1 MSFKSCLFAGAA
13 STCLLSAAPHPAP
26 AAPIVPGS
34 GNEAVIEP
42 AVQHP
47 AETPCVVPLV
57 TKATFG
63 ANAVP
68 YSFTPPAACPGPW
81 AKVILK
87 MSISLNQGRQFDRSG
102 QLFLAGVP
110 LWFGT
115 TAEPRATL
123 APYWSFEKD
132 VTDYTALYGSSQTG
146 FLQIANYQSSVYT
159 STITAS
165 ATLSFYPATASA
177 PAPVTA
183 DVVLPLIAGGGLATL
198 NSGTDQ
204 LAATLTLPKNI
215 LHATLDLY
223 LQGQSSDEFWYFCV
237 PNAYAGP
244 LESCG
249 STAFREGE
257 VSIDGTP
264 AGVAPIYPWI
274 FTGGIDPYLWQPIPG
289 VQTFDFIASH
299 VDLSPFAGVLSNGSP
314 HTIATSVYNAD
325 SYFSATGALRL
336 FLDHGAS
343 TVTGSVTRNTLGAPA
358 PDVVTNITSTNSGSS
373 GTIKTSSR
381 HNFTISGTVTGS
393 AGTMVNSVS
402 QSVDFSNDQRFDV
415 TAVRDLQI
423 LAQTT
428 DISITTSSSVGD
440 NTTQHAETLHYPL
453 SIDYNF
459 YTATSGNS
467 TQYTAVNQQFLA
479 NAVSEVNGAPTGQS
493 SLTDAILASDTLFF
507 NPSFAVTGHNNQG
520 ETATYLQ
527 SGTGLRCVKTLLVAT
542 YNVLTSVKTGC

>member
-13 STCLLSAAPHPAP
+13 STCILSALALPTL
-26 AAPIVPGS
+26 AAPLVPGS

-47 AETPCVVPLV
+47 DETPCVVPLV

-68 YSFTPPAACPGPW
+68 FTFTPPAACPGPW
-81 AKVILK
+81 AKVILG
-87 MSISLNQGRQFDRSG
+87 MSISLNTGVQYDRSG
-102 QLFLAGVP
+102 QLFLGGVP
-110 LWFGT
+110 IWFGT

-123 APYWSFEKD
+123 APYWSFTKD
-132 VTDYTALYGSSQTG
+132 VTDYTALYASSQTG

-165 ATLSFYPATASA
+165 ATLSFYPATKSA

-183 DVVLPLIAGGGLATL
+183 DVVVPFSTAGGLTTL
-198 NSGTDQ
+198 NNGTDQ

-215 LHATLDLY
+215 LRATLDLY
-223 LQGQSSDEFWYFCV
+223 LQGQSADEFWYFCV
-237 PNAYAGP
+237 PNAYTGP

-257 VSIDGTP
+257 VSVDGTP

-289 VQTFDFIASH
+289 VQTFDFTAFH

-358 PDVVTNITSTNSGSS
+358 PSVVANITSTSAGST
-373 GTIKTSSR
+373 GTIDTSSR
-381 HNFTISGTVTGS
+381 RNFTISGTVTGS
-393 AGTMVNSVS
+393 AGKMVNTVT
-402 QSVDFSNDQRFDV
+402 QSVQFANNQRFDV
-415 TAVRDLQI
+415 TSARDLQI
-423 LAQTT
+423 VAQTT
-428 DISITTSSSVGD
+428 DIAITTSSSVGG
-440 NTTQHAETLHYPL
+440 NTTQYAETLHYPL
-453 SIDYNF
+453 NITYNF
-459 YTATSGNS
+459 FTAPSGNS
-467 TQYTAVNQQFLA
+467 SQYTAVNQQFLS
-479 NAVSEVNGAPTGQS
+479 NDVSEVNGAPTSQS

-507 NPSFAVTGHNNQG
+507 NSSFSITGHNNQG
-520 ETATYLQ
+520 EAATYLQ
-527 SGTGLRCVKTLLVAT
+527 SGTGLRCVKTSLVAT
-542 YNVLTSVKTGC
+542 YNVLSSVKTGC